1 VETITKYKPGDVVT
15 VRSDL
20 NQFIPYTMSDGKNEM
35 IPASQMLTKRGK
47 SVKIKSVTKT
57 GKYMIEGSMFP
68 WVDEMFED
76 TTKVE
81 PKTTKTPKK
90 EVKKTDPLVTDKFS
104 WEEFEKDKI
113 VVRCST
119 KEDFKDFLEQCEV
132 RGYRW
137 MSYHKPTEYYDFY
150 YKERGVG
157 VYYESCKKISKSD
170 SDYCEIYANNV
181 GAKIYDWKK
190 GVESTKTWELV
201 IRGDGDNTTAE
212 YIENDI
218 RTTVKAHRFFED
230 QYSVRKAIE
239 AVVNKCVPEE
249 KWVVSVKFDKG
260 TRVYDYLTTDNTIKV
275 GDKVVVATGSDE
287 HHVPVTVVKIIP
299 IKEYVPSGYTLKDI
313 VRKCE
318 KGEEPVYYNGKVVCT
333 WRDEGRSY
341 TVGKIYEVV
350 DGRFK
355 LDNGFMFPTSPARTF
370 NDLCDKLHHNVNFV
384 EIVE

>member
-132 RGYRW
+132 RGYTW
-137 MSYHKPTEYYDFY
+137 LSGWEPINKLYYWSN
-150 YKERGVG
+150 KGVCI
-157 VYYESCKKISKSD
+157 YYEDFKHISKSLYVD
-170 SDYCEIYANNV
+170 GEIYAKKKCI
-181 GAKIYDWKK
+181 KIFDWKK
-190 GVESTKTWELV
+190 GAESTKTWELV
-201 IRGDGDNTTAE
+201 IRGNGDKTTAE

-218 RTTVKAHRFFED
+218 RTTAEVNRFFED
-230 QYSVRKAIE
+230 QYSVRRAIE